1 MNVTF
6 NQAEIQQ
13 KGTNMS
19 IKDLKNP
26 EFQEKLQAA
35 ATPEEMLALAR
46 EEGMKLSDDELSDVA
61 GGSWYSTESDYTF
74 TNCVECGKK
83 VAWVD
88 SEGALTACP
97 YCGHEFH
104 FSN

>member
-1 MNVTF
+1 MNF
-6 NQAEIQQ
+6 D
-13 KGTNMS
+13 
-19 IKDLKNP
+19 DLKTP
-26 EFQEKLQAA
+26 ELQEKLQTAMS
-35 ATPEEMLALAR
+35 PEELLALAR
-46 EEGMKLSDDELSDVA
+46 DEGMKLSDDELGDVA
-61 GGSWYSTESDYTF
+61 GGSWYSSESDYTF

-97 YCGHEFH
+97 YCGHEFN